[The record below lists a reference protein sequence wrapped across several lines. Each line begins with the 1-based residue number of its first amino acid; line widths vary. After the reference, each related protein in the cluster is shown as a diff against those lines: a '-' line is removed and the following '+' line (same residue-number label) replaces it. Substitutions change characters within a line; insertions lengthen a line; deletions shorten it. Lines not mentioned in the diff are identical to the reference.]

1 MKYIFVTFLV
11 PFWLG
16 TMGMALAGESKLE
29 SELQQNRS
37 SSQNDNFDTV
47 ASHFVQEQINLITR
61 IENSLLQPDANRVRA
76 VRGQII
82 VQSKAISGFVK
93 RQDPSFKATCS
104 NVSSNR
110 NNLRSSQAQI
120 YCYLYASS
128 QELLKLSPLLDR
140 ILSRRGE
147 LALVRELPLV
157 SGERQSDPV
166 LALSPFE
173 RPNLAQKATPF
184 AIQEPNLPPSAPPIV
199 GQVAKK
205 TLANYRQPMQSALV
219 IPQEAISTLET
230 AEKLI
235 SQAKIGFSLHQKFY
249 NPRETTAALLRFTY
263 DIDQQE
269 ARTYQSFLALPKT
282 GIFRVLPFSAY
293 LRPLNTLHNRLLKT
307 VSDRYPFPS
316 WGEASSG
323 FTPNLAL
330 MLVED
335 KFQILPL
342 GIDYNFMVDLGNIPI
357 DKLDTTLKTIT
368 PEIRETFLNYQPP
381 KQLAALQSERRR
393 FTLDPSSRIGST
405 IPARLN
411 HTYLV
416 RVFQFKLS
424 EAIINGKIL
433 SPQER
438 LRIDELLK
446 YQSSDTIIAFRPVR
460 QRSDGTYTVVWR
472 LLNQFSAPQIDD
484 LEAYVKY

>member
-1 MKYIFVTFLV
+1 MKHIFVTFLL

-16 TMGMALAGESKLE
+16 TMAMAVAGQSKPQP
-29 SELQQNRS
+29 ELPQNRS
-37 SSQNDNFDTV
+37 RNNNFDTV
-47 ASHFVQEQINLITR
+47 ASQRVQEQINLIAR

-82 VQSKAISGFVK
+82 VQSKAIESFVK
-93 RQDPSFKATCS
+93 RQDPNFKATCS
-104 NVSSNR
+104 NASSSGYKR
-110 NNLRSSQAQI
+110 DSQAQI

-157 SGERQSDPV
+157 SGERQSDPI

-173 RPNLAQKATPF
+173 RPNLAQRATPF
-184 AIQEPNLPPSAPPIV
+184 AINEPNLPPSAPPIL
-199 GQVAKK
+199 GQVAKRAE
-205 TLANYRQPMQSALV
+205 ANYRQPMQSALV

-235 SQAKIGFSLHQKFY
+235 SQAKVGFSPHQKFY
-249 NPRETTAALLRFTY
+249 NPRETAAALLRFTY
-263 DIDQQE
+263 DIDPQE
-269 ARTYQSFLALPKT
+269 VQTYQSFLALPKT
-282 GIFRVLPFSAY
+282 GIFRVLPYSAY
-293 LRPLNTLHNRLLKT
+293 LRPLNTLHNRLVKT

-316 WGEASSG
+316 WGDSSG

-330 MLVED
+330 MLAED
-335 KFQILPL
+335 SFQILPN
-342 GIDYNFMVDLGNIPI
+342 GIDYNFMVDLGNVPI
-357 DKLDTTLKTIT
+357 DKLDTTLKTLT

-393 FTLDPSSRIGST
+393 FSIDKSSPIGSA

-424 EAIINGKIL
+424 EAIVNGKVL

-438 LRIDELLK
+438 LQIDELLK
-446 YQSSDTIIAFRPVR
+446 YQSSDTILAFRPVR
-460 QRSDGTYTVVWR
+460 QRDDGSYTVVWR
-472 LLNQFSAPQIDD
+472 LLNQLDAPQIDD

>member
-16 TMGMALAGESKLE
+16 TMANVGYSGTKPQSLDR
-29 SELQQNRS
+29 QNLS
-37 SSQNDNFDTV
+37 SSPNDNFDNA
-47 ASHFVQEQINLITR
+47 ASRFVQEQINLIAR
-61 IENSLLQPDANRVRA
+61 IENSLIQPDANRVRA

-82 VQSKAISGFVK
+82 VQAKAIEGFVK
-93 RQDPSFKATCS
+93 RQDPSFKATCA
-104 NVSSNR
+104 NTSSFR
-110 NNLRSSQAQI
+110 NNLRNSQAQI

-157 SGERQSDPV
+157 SGERQPDLV
-166 LALSPFE
+166 LSLSPTK

-184 AIQEPNLPPSAPPIV
+184 AIQEPNLPPSAPPII
-199 GQVAKK
+199 GLAKR
-205 TLANYRQPMQSALV
+205 TLVNYRQPVQSALV
-219 IPQEAISTLET
+219 FPQEAISTLET

-235 SQAKIGFSLHQKFY
+235 SQAKIGFSQNTKFY
-249 NPRETTAALLRFTY
+249 NPRQTTTALDRFAY
-263 DIDQQE
+263 DIDSPE
-269 ARTYQSFLALPKT
+269 AQTYQSLLALPKT
-282 GIFRVLPFSAY
+282 GIFRVLPYSAY
-293 LRPLNTLHNRLLKT
+293 RRPLNTLHNRLLKT

-316 WGEASSG
+316 WGKTSSG

-330 MLVED
+330 MLAED
-335 KFQILPL
+335 SFQILPN
-342 GIDYNFMVDLGNIPI
+342 GIDYNFMVDLGNVPME
-357 DKLDTTLKTIT
+357 KLDTTLKTLT
-368 PEIRETFLNYQPP
+368 PEIRETFLKYQPP
-381 KQLAALQSERRR
+381 KQLADLQSERRR
-393 FTLDPSSRIGST
+393 FSIDKSSRIGSA

-424 EAIINGKIL
+424 EVIVNGKVL

-438 LRIDELLK
+438 LQIDELLK

-460 QRSDGTYTVVWR
+460 QRTDGSYTVVWR
-472 LLNQFSAPQIDD
+472 VLNQLAAPQIDD
-484 LEAYVKY
+484 LEAYIKY